1 MDNSNNS
8 YYQTNNYGICPLP
21 SQDQLQTYVNAL
33 KFSLQNSSCHNMD
46 QMNWPA
52 QLECGIGAYN
62 VTLWQTLADSAFNVT
77 FWPFVMAPNSSN
89 WQCMQMVIID
99 STGSVL
105 QLTALTLRT
114 TLLALVVLLAATFF

>member
-1 MDNSNNS
+1 MCVSIAKVTTNLDNYIASQALPYNCDLNKVYSTPQGCTYQYKTAAGTFSPLVQDYCQCAMDNSNNS

-62 VTLWQTLADSAFNVT
+62 VTLW
-77 FWPFVMAPNSSN
+77 
-89 WQCMQMVIID
+89 
-99 STGSVL
+99 
-105 QLTALTLRT
+105 
-114 TLLALVVLLAATFF
+114 